1 MPELTA
7 DDIIARL
14 DLAPHPEGGFYRQ
27 TWAADNAG
35 RATGTCIYFLLKAG
49 QASHWHAVDAVEIWH
64 YYAGAPLIL
73 SLAPTLEGPAVDHRL
88 GPDLGNGEAPQ
99 IIVPE
104 GHWQMAAT
112 TGDWTLVGCTVSPG
126 FQFAGFTL
134 ADPGADIPR

>member
-1 MPELTA
+1 MLTA
-7 DDIIARL
+7 DEIIAQL

-27 TWAADNAG
+27 TWIAENAG
-35 RATGTCIYFLLKAG
+35 RAHGTCIYFLLKAG

-64 YYAGAPLIL
+64 HYAGAPLVL
-73 SLAPTLEGPAVDHRL
+73 SLAPSLDGPAVDHML
-88 GPDLGNGEAPQ
+88 GPDLAKGQVPQ

-134 ADPGADIPR
+134 AAPDVTIPR